1 MKIIRL
7 LTSVAIAGFLSTCGM
22 FSPRTVENPLV
33 NSSSINDPFRLSTI
47 LEYTGEQFS
56 KTDYEDIFDSSFVY
70 IDVNNIQ
77 YTRDQEIQALTVL
90 GSCKCDSI
98 NTVWDTCGIAPGDN
112 SYTLCR
118 SFTVT
123 FFSASGATVDSGKAQ
138 FKVVR
143 SAENTWTI
151 LSWTEEGL
159 QRSIFH
165 P

>member
-1 MKIIRL
+1 
-7 LTSVAIAGFLSTCGM
+7 M

-77 YTRDQEIQALTVL
+77 YTRNQEIQALTVL
-90 GSCKCDSI
+90 NSCKCDSI

-123 FFSASGATVDSGKAQ
+123 FFSASGPTVDSGKAQ